1 MIVYSLNGK
10 IYINLGISF
19 FNFYI
24 LFDNDRKIFII
35 KVSPHLQQFRIPR
48 SEYSDCILLGLIYQA
63 VMEEVIA
70 AIKKHTKENK
80 GYEYLPED
88 VKLTCT
94 SLLQHKYRLSE
105 AESISILYDAFLEI
119 SERIVNNTFE
129 YEHKNGFI
137 SYLKRTCN
145 SKAKTYL
152 QETRG
157 DKIIVSVE
165 KLNIAES
172 TLQSETESSQE
183 ALFEEY
189 ETYYDVE
196 LNRPDKKQIIPS
208 AKHAVASF
216 HQLSEEGKLLIVLKD
231 VLKLSYREMVEALSP
246 FYKIKSEDVC
256 KTKVSRC
263 RKLMRNYFNEK
274 QK

>member
-1 MIVYSLNGK
+1 MIVYSLNRK
-10 IYINLGISF
+10 IDIKFVKSF
-19 FNFYI
+19 FYSYI

-35 KVSPHLQQFRIPR
+35 KVSPHLQQFCIPQ

-119 SERIVNNTFE
+119 SKRIVNNTFE

-172 TLQSETESSQE
+172 TLQSEIESSQE

-189 ETYYDVE
+189 ETYYDVD

>member
-1 MIVYSLNGK
+1 MIVYSLNRKIDIKFGK
-10 IYINLGISF
+10 SF
-19 FNFYI
+19 FYSYI
-24 LFDNDRKIFII
+24 LFDNDSKIFII
-35 KVSPHLQQFRIPR
+35 KISPHLQQFCISQ

-119 SERIVNNTFE
+119 SKRIVNNTFE

-172 TLQSETESSQE
+172 TLQSEIESSQE
-183 ALFEEY
+183 ALFGEY
-189 ETYYDVE
+189 ETYYDVD

>member
-1 MIVYSLNGK
+1 MIP
-10 IYINLGISF
+10 
-19 FNFYI
+19 
-24 LFDNDRKIFII
+24 II
-35 KVSPHLQQFRIPR
+35 VCIPQ

-119 SERIVNNTFE
+119 SKRIVNNTFE

-172 TLQSETESSQE
+172 TLQSEIESSQE
-183 ALFEEY
+183 ALFGEY
-189 ETYYDVE
+189 ETYYDVD

-231 VLKLSYREMVEALSP
+231 VLKLSYKEMVEALSP

>member
-1 MIVYSLNGK
+1 MIVYSLNRKIDIKFGK
-10 IYINLGISF
+10 SF
-19 FNFYI
+19 FYSYI

-35 KVSPHLQQFRIPR
+35 KISPHLQQFCIPQ

-119 SERIVNNTFE
+119 SKRIVNNTFE

-172 TLQSETESSQE
+172 TLQSEIESSQE
-183 ALFEEY
+183 ALFGEY
-189 ETYYDVE
+189 ETYYDVD

>member
-1 MIVYSLNGK
+1 MIVYSLNRKIDIKFGK
-10 IYINLGISF
+10 SF
-19 FNFYI
+19 FYSYI
-24 LFDNDRKIFII
+24 LFDNDSKIFII
-35 KVSPHLQQFRIPR
+35 KISPHLQQFCIPQ

-119 SERIVNNTFE
+119 SKRIVNNTFE

-172 TLQSETESSQE
+172 TLQSEIESSQE
-183 ALFEEY
+183 ALFGEY
-189 ETYYDVE
+189 ETYYDVD